1 MEGRTDNVTYN
12 VLDSHSVKVRSVAL
26 MVYEFSG
33 KCEWNMNYEDYY
45 EKCEA
50 RQVMVARSH
59 LAQLGCMC
67 RQGPKL

>member
-1 MEGRTDNVTYN
+1 
-12 VLDSHSVKVRSVAL
+12 